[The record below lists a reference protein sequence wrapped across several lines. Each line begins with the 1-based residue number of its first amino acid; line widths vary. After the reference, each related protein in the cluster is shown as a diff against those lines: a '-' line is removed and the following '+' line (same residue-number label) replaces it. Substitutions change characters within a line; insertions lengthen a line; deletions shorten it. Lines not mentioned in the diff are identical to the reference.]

1 MSRRALTLYIAGAA
15 VIVALV
21 VAVLLPVP
29 YVILGPGPT
38 LNTLGRDSSGKPLIT
53 ISGHRV
59 YPGSGHLN
67 MVTVTYQG
75 GPGNEFNVFTAL
87 RGWLNHSE
95 AVVPESELFAPGQS
109 QKQVQQADQAQMTS
123 SQQTATAAALHQLGI
138 GYSTAAGVVST
149 EKNMPAAGV
158 LQAGDLIT
166 AVDGQPVSGPSQLT
180 SADQVARGRG
190 AAAPDDLP
198 ERCHPAGPD
207 HAQAGRRAPRA
218 RRDRPAA
225 VPVPVPVQIS
235 IGNIGGPSAG
245 MMFAL
250 GVIEKLTGMNLTGGK
265 FIAGTGEI
273 SPGGAVSAIGGIQQK
288 MVGARDA
295 GATVFLAP
303 AGNCSDTKG
312 AVPAGLRV
320 VKVSTL
326 SGAIAA
332 LRAVNAGQPVT
343 FLLGRPQAAAASER
357 PCHPA
362 ERQHEL
368 VPLHIFMWSR
378 P

>member
-1 MSRRALTLYIAGAA
+1 MSRRALTLYIAGAT
-15 VIVALV
+15 VIAALV
-21 VAVLLPVP
+21 AAILLPVP

-59 YPGSGHLN
+59 YPGSGRLN
-67 MVTVTYQG
+67 MVTVSYQG
-75 GPGNEFNVFTAL
+75 GPGDEFNVFTAL
-87 RGWLNHSE
+87 RGWLNHNE

-109 QKQVQQADQAQMTS
+109 QQQVQQADQAQMTS

-138 GYSTAAGVVST
+138 GYKTAAGVVAT
-149 EKNMPAAGV
+149 EKNMPAAAV
-158 LQAGDLIT
+158 LRAGDLIT

-180 SADQVARGRG
+180 SLIKSH
-190 AAAPDDLP
+190 AAA
-198 ERCHPAGPD
+198 GPLRLTISRSGVTR
-207 HAQAGRRAPRA
+207 QVQITPKQVSGR
-218 RRDRPAA
+218 
-225 VPVPVPVQIS
+225 PVLGVIVQQQFQFPFPVQIS

-303 AGNCSDTKG
+303 AGNCSDTRG

-332 LRAVNAGQPVT
+332 LRALNAGQPV
-343 FLLGRPQAAAASER
+343 PS
-357 PCHPA
+357 C
-362 ERQHEL
+362 
-368 VPLHIFMWSR
+368 
-378 P
+378 